1 MRGEE
6 FITAVSETKSW
17 GWGLYEQEV
26 SMNVE
31 SPNVGLW
38 ASNDRFRVC
47 RLVKWP
53 CARVEDVGELGAWD
67 GAGHQAG
74 LAEKACNNR

>member
-1 MRGEE
+1 
-6 FITAVSETKSW
+6 
-17 GWGLYEQEV
+17 
-26 SMNVE
+26 MNVE